1 MSFKVALVGNPNSGK
16 TTLFNRLTGSTQ
28 HVGNWP
34 GVTIEKKVGSFNYE
48 EHVITLIDLPGIYSM
63 STYSMEEVVSR
74 DFIMDE
80 HPDLIINIVDGTNL
94 ERNLYLSLQLKELGL
109 PMVIAINMYDELIK
123 SNIIIDCNLL
133 SKLIKTPVI
142 GISAK
147 HGSGIEDMIHNLVH
161 NTNTT
166 TVEYSVDIEKCI
178 SDICSVMDNKEYDI
192 THQKF
197 YAIKLFE
204 EDELVLK
211 MFNFN
216 DEEKL
221 KLNTIKENYL
231 INSKYNAFDMAIAD
245 TRYSFIEDI
254 ISKSVDN
261 KLKKKQNISENI
273 DKVLTN
279 KYFGIPLFF
288 VVLGLIFF
296 ITFGPLGT
304 FFSSIIESF
313 IAIIIEFSNS
323 LLLNSNASNLAI
335 DLVNTIIN
343 GVGSVVVLMPQILL
357 LFLMLSIIEDCGY
370 MSRGAFLMDQA
381 LRKIGLNGKA
391 FIPLLMGFGCSVPAI
406 MASRIL
412 DNEQDRKMTILLTPF
427 MSCGARLPVYAI
439 FASVFFPNTQWVVI
453 FCLYV
458 LGILVAIICGFFLKS
473 TIFKRSGSTFIMELP
488 PYRLPSMRNT
498 LMQMWD
504 KGKGFLIKAG
514 TIIFAMSV
522 LFWFLS
528 TFSFSL
534 QVVSDSSLSILAV
547 IGQKIAF
554 IFSPLG
560 FGNWEAVVSLFSGF
574 IAKESVVATL
584 SVVYKASSQADLA
597 NIIMTQFTL
606 ASSVA
611 FMVFTLLYVP
621 CAATVATIKKETKS
635 LGFTLKAILFQTLVA
650 YFIAFLAYNVVSLF
664 VSIL

>member
-34 GVTIEKKVGSFNYE
+34 GVTIEKKSGSFNYE

-74 DFIMDE
+74 NFIMDE

-109 PMVIAINMYDELIK
+109 PMVIAINMFDELTK
-123 SNIIIDCNLL
+123 SKIIIDCDLL
-133 SKLIKTPVI
+133 SKLIKLPVV

-147 HGSGIEDMIHNLVH
+147 NGLGIQDMIHNLIH
-161 NTNTT
+161 NTNSTKLD
-166 TVEYSVDIEKCI
+166 YDIDIENCVN
-178 SDICSVMDNKEYDI
+178 DIIKVMDNKEYDA

-197 YAIKLFE
+197 YAVKIFE
-204 EDELVLK
+204 EDDLIVELFDFSESELQK
-211 MFNFN
+211 I
-216 DEEKL
+216 DL
-221 KLNTIKENYL
+221 IKKAY
-231 INSKYNAFDMAIAD
+231 INQSKYNAVDMAIAD
-245 TRYSFIEDI
+245 IRYSFIEDV

-261 KLKKKQNISENI
+261 NVNRLQVKSEKI
-273 DKVLTN
+273 DHFLTHR
-279 KYFGIPLFF
+279 YLGIPLFF
-288 VVLGLIFF
+288 VVLGLMFF
-296 ITFGPLGT
+296 ITFGPLG
-304 FFSSIIESF
+304 SMLAGLVESIIEV
-313 IAIIIEFSNS
+313 IANNS
-323 LLLNSNASNLAI
+323 SQFLQGIGASTLTQ
-335 DLVNTIIN
+335 DLITTIIN
-343 GVGSVVVLMPQILL
+343 GVGSVLVLTPQIML
-357 LFLMLSIIEDCGY
+357 LFLMLSVIEDCGY

-412 DNEQDRKMTILLTPF
+412 ENEEDRKMTILLTPF

-439 FASVFFPNTQWVVI
+439 FASVFFPKSSWLVI
-453 FCLYV
+453 FGLYV
-458 LGILVAIICGFFLKS
+458 LGIIVAIMCGFLLKA

-488 PYRLPSMRNT
+488 PYRLPSLKNT
-498 LMQMWD
+498 MMNMWD
-504 KGKGFLIKAG
+504 KAKDFLYKAG

-522 LFWFLS
+522 LFWVLS
-528 TFSFSL
+528 TFDFGFN
-534 QVVSDSSLSILAV
+534 VVNESSLSMLGI

-554 IFSPLG
+554 IFTPLG

-584 SVVYKASSQADLA
+584 SVVYKASSQTELA
-597 NIIMTQFTL
+597 TIIANQFTL
-606 ASSVA
+606 ASSLA

-635 LGFTLKAILFQTLVA
+635 LTFTLKAILFQTLVA
-650 YFIAFLAYNVVSLF
+650 YVVAFIVYNVV
-664 VSIL
+664 IIIGG